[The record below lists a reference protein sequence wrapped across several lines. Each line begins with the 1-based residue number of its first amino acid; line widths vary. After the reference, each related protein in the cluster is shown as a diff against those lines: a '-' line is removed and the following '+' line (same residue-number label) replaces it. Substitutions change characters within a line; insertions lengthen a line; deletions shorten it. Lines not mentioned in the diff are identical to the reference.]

1 MLFLFRYNCNP
12 FKMTNTHPGASFEAL
27 TARMFQMDVFWVVIP
42 GEDGGSTDFQ
52 KVDILP
58 HYTA

>member
-1 MLFLFRYNCNP
+1 
-12 FKMTNTHPGASFEAL
+12 
-27 TARMFQMDVFWVVIP
+27 MDVFWVVIP

-58 HYTA
+58 HYTAWRWR